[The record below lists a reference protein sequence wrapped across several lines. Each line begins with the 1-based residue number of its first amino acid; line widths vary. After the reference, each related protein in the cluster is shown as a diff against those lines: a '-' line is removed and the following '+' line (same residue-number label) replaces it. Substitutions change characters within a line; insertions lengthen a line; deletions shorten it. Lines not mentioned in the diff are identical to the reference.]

1 MSDFK
6 TAYELLKE
14 KKEHNWLEEALKDG
28 LPDIPENE
36 KYRGM
41 FVDVENEK
49 EREGMLS
56 QSLLLRRG
64 VNSNLET
71 SLEGN
76 EQ

>member
-14 KKEHNWLEEALKDG
+14 K
-28 LPDIPENE
+28 ENGHE
-36 KYRGM
+36 
-41 FVDVENEK
+41 VENEK
-49 EREGMLS
+49 IGEGVPS

-64 VNSNLET
+64 VDSNLET
-71 SLEGN
+71 SVEGD